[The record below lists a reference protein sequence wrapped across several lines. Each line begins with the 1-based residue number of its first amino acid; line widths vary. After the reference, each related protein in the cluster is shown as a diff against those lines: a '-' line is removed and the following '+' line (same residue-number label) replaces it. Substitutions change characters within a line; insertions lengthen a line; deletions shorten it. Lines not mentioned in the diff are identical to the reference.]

1 MRLDP
6 KSGEH
11 GFTLVEVLLAIVVC
25 VIFGTAAFATNSQ
38 LLAALKTQ
46 KETTAATMLL
56 QRRMEDLRASAWR
69 DVATA
74 SFLKTAIIAN
84 PAPTNPNLSAE
95 QIAAYVAATKNSEAP
110 LADLSENITVSVYSP
125 DNATPSATPSA
136 KVERNSANPGGKIL
150 SWISN
155 NPAETSDT
163 VYSYLTN
170 KPASLLRVDILLS
183 WKGTGARV
191 DRRSRQIS
199 SIFGIG
205 NSAP

>member
-56 QRRMEDLRASAWR
+56 QRRMEDLRASPWR

-74 SFLKTAIIAN
+74 SFLKTAIVAN
-84 PAPTNPNLSAE
+84 PPPANPNLTA
-95 QIAAYVAATKNSEAP
+95 QQVANYIAATQNSEAP
-110 LADLSENITVSVYSP
+110 LGNLTERITVSVYPP
-125 DNATPSATPSA
+125 DNAAPSA
-136 KVERNSANPGGKIL
+136 VVQRDSANPSGKIL

>member
-1 MRLDP
+1 MRLDG

-74 SFLKTAIIAN
+74 SFLKTAIVAN
-84 PAPTNPNLSAE
+84 PPPTNPNLTAE
-95 QIAAYVAATKNSEAP
+95 QVAGYVAATQNSEAP
-110 LADLSENITVSVYSP
+110 LGNLTERITVSVYPP
-125 DNATPSATPSA
+125 DNAAPSA
-136 KVERNSANPGGKIL
+136 VVQRDSANPGGKIL